1 MTRHRSLVRTPRQQ
15 EVRTRRSSHYHSP
28 PRLSS
33 VTNPVAAHCV
43 ITSAN
48 DRAVSDSTGTS
59 DDLPPPRRR
68 KQVGRGLNES
78 TQQRLLKDI
87 EVNGGLQVF
96 SLADLVKEKPD
107 DYGGVLVDG
116 SQDKELHRQVQNC
129 VKEWKR
135 LTDARYLLLLN
146 HYGVRAVS
154 LQSSFFIPD
163 PPIVAAPLVPLISTP
178 SILPTPPII
187 DPSSAIDQVST
198 LPSIATPNFASPPRS
213 NRHSAMM
220 NSNTALVVRT
230 APGTSNDEVEG
241 KFSRVSPF
249 VVLSHAH

>member
-1 MTRHRSLVRTPRQQ
+1 MTRHRSLVSTPRQQ

-33 VTNPVAAHCV
+33 VTNPVAAHCA
-43 ITSAN
+43 ITSATN
-48 DRAVSDSTGTS
+48 RAVSDSTGTS

-87 EVNGGLQVF
+87 KVNGGLQVF
-96 SLADLVKEKPD
+96 SLANLVKEKPD

-129 VKEWKR
+129 VKEWKK

-163 PPIVAAPLVPLISTP
+163 QQPIGVAAPLMPLIS
-178 SILPTPPII
+178 ILPQPPII
-187 DPSSAIDQVST
+187 ESSSAIDQVST
-198 LPSIATPNFASPPRS
+198 LPSIATPTFTSPPRS
-213 NRHSAMM
+213 NRYSAM
-220 NSNTALVVRT
+220 NSNTALVVRK
-230 APGTSNDEVEG
+230 APGASNDEVEG
-241 KFSRVSPF
+241 TF
-249 VVLSHAH
+249 L